1 MDISYLGGSTFLLR
15 GRDASL
21 ITDPAVDRGSK
32 SNANVAT
39 VSAAS
44 AEAPSIEGPSRV
56 IYRPGEYEVSGV
68 LVKAVQTHRNAEEGT
83 RTLAY
88 TITLDN
94 VVLCHLGRLDRV
106 LTSAEAG
113 ELGNVEVLFL
123 PVGGPDTLSSSAAS
137 QTVALLSPKLVIPM
151 LYETTGAT
159 AAPAEQ
165 TEDGEES
172 ASGAVV
178 IPSLEPFL
186 KEMGVQ
192 EIAPQNRLS
201 VTPTN
206 QPATMQVVLLQ
217 PRK

>member
-1 MDISYLGGSTFLLR
+1 MDISYLGGSSFLLR

-21 ITDPAVDRGSK
+21 ITDPDADSVNK
-32 SNANVAT
+32 TNADVVT

-44 AEAPSIEGPSRV
+44 AEAPAIEGSSRI

-68 LVKAVQTHRNAEEGT
+68 LIKAVQTHRDTTEGT

-88 TITLDN
+88 TITLDD
-94 VVLCHLGRLDRV
+94 VVLCHLGRLNRV
-106 LTSAEAG
+106 LSSAEVG

-123 PVGGPDTLSSSAAS
+123 PIGGPGGLSASAAS
-137 QTVALLSPKLVIPM
+137 ETVALLSPKLVVPM
-151 LYETTGAT
+151 IYEAAETTTSADQADGGQENTSETAT
-159 AAPAEQ
+159 AVPPFE
-165 TEDGEES
+165 T
-172 ASGAVV
+172 
-178 IPSLEPFL
+178 FL